1 MAEVPFT
8 VSARTARLIGQ
19 ENFAN
24 AGGAII
30 ELIKNSY
37 DADSK
42 VGIVIID
49 PIENQIFIIDCGV
62 GMTLDKIMNHWM
74 IIGTDDK
81 LDDPYSDEER
91 IKTGA
96 KGIGRFAIDRLGS
109 KCKMLTKTIQDNNV
123 IEWTVNWE
131 EFNKKSA
138 VISDIK
144 ANLDHIPETSIQN
157 VALEILSDYDID
169 KNIIKDWT
177 DEQGTILHITELRD
191 EWNTKTIASLYSN
204 LELLVPPKIVSKF
217 DIYLYSSFDSAEYG
231 IVNSTVC
238 DDFDYKVVSDCD
250 INGNVIITI
259 QRNELDLNELE
270 QLEFFESDISKI
282 SPDNYSQ
289 QTFGSEGFTINTTLQ
304 GLLPGFKDV
313 DNNLKKIGAFQFEFY
328 FMKRGGGQEKDEIKK
343 YPYKIVNYRDRA
355 KWLNEFGGIKLFRDY
370 FRVRPY
376 GEVKSNSFDWLDL
389 GKRALQNPTVT
400 RPGYKVRPQQTYGI
414 VNISRI
420 QNLSFEDK
428 SSREG
433 IMENDAFEVFKNILI
448 EIIGIFENDR
458 NQVMMTLKK
467 IFDEKNKLEKAKED
481 AKKKAEERQG
491 ENNSSGATGSNISSG
506 ANNTNKTSDDDADT
520 LALGLLA
527 FEEENEELKDEQKLL
542 RVLASAG
549 MIVTSFAHEL
559 KNMSDSLLP
568 RTNDLRTILA
578 DIIDT
583 EKLKLLPEEL
593 NPFVLIDD
601 IQDQDKKLKH
611 WLDFSLG
618 AVKKDK
624 RTQKNIDLVD
634 YLSKFEKLW
643 DSILKKKHVEFSVKR
658 GVFSEVFF
666 KGHEIDLDSIFNN
679 LISNS
684 VDAFNRADAPDVR
697 KIEFSF
703 VYDVKT
709 GINVVYEDSGPGLDN
724 DITDSYKIFQPF
736 FSTKRDDHTGEQTG
750 TGLGMWIMKSVI
762 DEYNGSIRLSKV
774 RPGFQVKINLPAN

>member
-1 MAEVPFT
+1 MAQVPFT

-30 ELIKNSY
+30 ELIKNCY

-42 VGIVIID
+42 FGIIIID
-49 PIENQIFIIDCGV
+49 PIEDQIFILDSGT
-62 GMTLDKIMNHWM
+62 GMTMEKILSHWM

-81 LDDPYSDEER
+81 LDDPYTLEER
-91 IKTGA
+91 VKTGA

-109 KCKMLTKTIQDNNV
+109 KCKMLTKTFDREKV
-123 IEWTVNWE
+123 IEWKVNWE

-138 VISDIK
+138 VISDVK
-144 ANLDHIPETSIQN
+144 ADLDDTEFTSIKTI
-157 VALEILSDYDID
+157 AAEILTDFDID
-169 KNIIKDWT
+169 TEILKDWLL
-177 DEQGTILHITELRD
+177 EEGTIIQITELRD
-191 EWNTKTIASLYSN
+191 DWYEKSVDALYSN
-204 LELLVPPKIVSKF
+204 LELLVPPKAISKF
-217 DIYLYSSFDSAEYG
+217 DIYLYSTLDPEKYG
-231 IVNSTVC
+231 FVNSTVC
-238 DDFDYKVVSDCD
+238 DDYDYKVAAKCD
-250 INGNVIITI
+250 DSGNLSINVE
-259 QRNELDLNELE
+259 RNELNIEDLK
-270 QLEFFESDISKI
+270 QLDFFNSEIATN
-282 SPDNYSQ
+282 SPNLYGPN
-289 QTFGSEGFTINTTLQ
+289 TFDETGYTINTTLEN
-304 GLLPGFKDV
+304 LLAGFKDV
-313 DNNLKKIGAFQFEFY
+313 DNNLKKIGSFEFEFY
-328 FMKRGGGQEKDEIKK
+328 FLKRGGGQEKDEIKK

-420 QNLSFEDK
+420 HNLNFEDK

-433 IMENDAFEVFKNILI
+433 IQESDAFAVFKNILI

-458 NQVMMTLKK
+458 NQIMMSLKK
-467 IFDEKNKLEKAKED
+467 IFEDNNKAEEARKKAAEKAK
-481 AKKKAEERQG
+481 AAS
-491 ENNSSGATGSNISSG
+491 ENANNGGSGSNTG
-506 ANNTNKTSDDDADT
+506 TSDSDTTEDDNET
-520 LALGLLA
+520 YVQGILA
-527 FEEENEELKDEQKLL
+527 FEEENDELKDEQKLL

-568 RTNDLRTILA
+568 RTTDLRLILN
-578 DIIDT
+578 DIIDP

-593 NPFVLIDD
+593 NPFILIDD

-634 YLSKFEKLW
+634 YLTKFERLW
-643 DSILKKKHVEFSVKR
+643 DSILKKKKVEFSVKK

-684 VDAFNRADAPDVR
+684 VDAFNRSDASDIR

-703 VYDVKT
+703 DYDIKT
-709 GINVVYEDSGPGLDN
+709 GINVVYEDSGPGLDPR
-724 DITDSYKIFQPF
+724 ITDPNKIYQPF
-736 FSTKRDDHTGEQTG
+736 YSTKRDDHTGEQNG
-750 TGLGMWIMKSVI
+750 TGLGMWIMKSVV
-762 DEYNGSIRLSKV
+762 DEYKGTIRLTKI
-774 RPGFQVKINLPAN
+774 RPGFQIKINLPAN